1 MISNFKAPQLSGLT
15 LWLLVFMALSGIFLG
30 SCGAPKLSRFEVQ
43 RPSRI
48 NVPRDVQKVF
58 IRSDLVVS
66 KNDQLELKKRV
77 LQTLASELNR
87 MGRFEAKIVET
98 LDESFS
104 IRKKSRLESFRVKL
118 SVVENWTVDASPIS
132 LPALEVSEDESPQ
145 QVLEPLQTRPLP

>member
-1 MISNFKAPQLSGLT
+1 MISNLKALQLSGLT
-15 LWLLVFMALSGIFLG
+15 LWLLVFMVLSGFFLG

-66 KNDQLELKKRV
+66 ENDQLGLKKNV

-98 LDESFS
+98 LDES
-104 IRKKSRLESFRVKL
+104 SFNPEK
-118 SVVENWTVDASPIS
+118 
-132 LPALEVSEDESPQ
+132 
-145 QVLEPLQTRPLP
+145 